1 MIADELQYDT
11 LQNLCQRFQDSD
23 NLKTQYLQLLS
34 GLSQSPDVSTIDFLS
49 RVEQIGQMG
58 LIYVC
63 YNKTGLLGTAT
74 LIYEPKII
82 RGLGTVGHIED
93 VVVCKNNRGQGIASA
108 LLQHLIQVAK
118 PHCLQGHFGLQ

>member
-1 MIADELQYDT
+1 
-11 LQNLCQRFQDSD
+11 
-23 NLKTQYLQLLS
+23 
-34 GLSQSPDVSTIDFLS
+34 
-49 RVEQIGQMG
+49 MG

-118 PHCLQGHFGLQ
+118 PRCYKVILDCSEENETFYNRNGFQVHGKEMALYF